1 MALDTPEFDAPDNI
15 QPVHGINRVLP
26 SSMRYGHFRFYWLGL
41 LVGVTGHQMLLN
53 FTLGWLM
60 FQLTG
65 EERDLAF
72 LGIAIALPAICLNVV
87 GGTLADRLEPKYMV
101 AVAQSTSATVME
113 SIQPFPLSLNCTD
126 SIA

>member
-1 MALDTPEFDAPDNI
+1 MALDTPALDAPALPP
-15 QPVHGINRVLP
+15 PVHGINRILP

-65 EERDLAF
+65 EERDLRFWASPSPCQRY
-72 LGIAIALPAICLNVV
+72 A
-87 GGTLADRLEPKYMV
+87 
-101 AVAQSTSATVME
+101 STSWAV
-113 SIQPFPLSLNCTD
+113 L
-126 SIA
+126 